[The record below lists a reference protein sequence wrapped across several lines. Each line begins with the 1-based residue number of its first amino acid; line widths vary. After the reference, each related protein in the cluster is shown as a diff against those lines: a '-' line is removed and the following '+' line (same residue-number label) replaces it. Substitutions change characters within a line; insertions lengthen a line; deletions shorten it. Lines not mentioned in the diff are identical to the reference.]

1 MSKILIIG
9 GCGYIG
15 SKLYSHLV
23 ENNKT
28 VTSVDLELFGNPNIP
43 NIQTNYKDLAKEF
56 LSDFSTVILLAG
68 HSSVKMCEANM
79 IGCFKNNVVY
89 FVELLEKLSPNQ
101 QFIYASSSSV
111 YGNINRN
118 IVNEDCQEYAAGSFY
133 DLSKSEADHYI
144 KLYNNLN
151 YYGLRFGT
159 VNGFSPSIR
168 NDVMINAMTF
178 SAKKSGQVNVANP
191 MVKRPILDIKDLCNA
206 VDNIIEKGNFDKRGI
221 YNLASFNSNVETIG
235 RTVAD
240 TLGVNINFIKDN
252 PNSEKNIN
260 ENNNPKVYD
269 FAICCDKFE
278 STFDFKFQGTIQSIT
293 KDLHENMSKSI
304 FLLGRNDKHIVV

>member
-1 MSKILIIG
+1 
-9 GCGYIG
+9 
-15 SKLYSHLV
+15 
-23 ENNKT
+23 
-28 VTSVDLELFGNPNIP
+28 
-43 NIQTNYKDLAKEF
+43 
-56 LSDFSTVILLAG
+56 
-68 HSSVKMCEANM
+68 
-79 IGCFKNNVVY
+79 
-89 FVELLEKLSPNQ
+89 
-101 QFIYASSSSV
+101 
-111 YGNINRN
+111 
-118 IVNEDCQEYAAGSFY
+118 
-133 DLSKSEADHYI
+133 
-144 KLYNNLN
+144 
-151 YYGLRFGT
+151 
-159 VNGFSPSIR
+159 
-168 NDVMINAMTF
+168 MINAMTF